1 MPSTLLLKL
10 LMGQVVVG
18 LYTDRA
24 IRLCK
29 VNLESYKK
37 CFIISK
43 IFNIFAY
50 KTVVHQQVFEEYSIF
65 D

>member
-1 MPSTLLLKL
+1 
-10 LMGQVVVG
+10 MGEAVVG
-18 LYTDRA
+18 VYADWAT
-24 IRLCK
+24 RLCK
-29 VNLESYKK
+29 VTLESYKK

-50 KTVVHQQVFEEYSIF
+50 KTVVHQQAFEEYSIF